1 MVERETA
8 DTEMGEA
15 ALATDGLEQLLSLE
29 KKIHQ
34 TMDLL
39 KSTRAENERL
49 RREREEQT
57 SRLRALENRLARL
70 EKEREAVRA
79 RVQRLLEQVDSLT
92 NPHAEA

>member
-8 DTEMGEA
+8 DTKMGEA

-29 KKIHQ
+29 EKIHQ
-34 TMDLL
+34 TMDRL
-39 KSTRAENERL
+39 KSLRAENERL
-49 RREREEQT
+49 RRDPEEQEGC
-57 SRLRALENRLARL
+57 LRALESRLARL

-92 NPHAEA
+92 NLPSEA

>member
-1 MVERETA
+1 MERETA
-8 DTEMGEA
+8 DTKMGEA

-49 RREREEQT
+49 RREREEQE

-70 EKEREAVRA
+70 EKEREAVRG
-79 RVQRLLEQVDSLT
+79 RVQKLLEQVDSLT
-92 NPHAEA
+92 NLPSEA